1 MSKETPSVVK
11 TVLATLSGEVMGRA
25 ALLGLNFFVANRLG
39 AGRYGQ
45 MGVLLA
51 AASMLQ
57 PLADL
62 GLTHLALR
70 SLSEAGGQHRF
81 PLFLA
86 FKSAGSLLFFAV
98 LALWSRFLG
107 VEVSA
112 IGFLLS
118 GLFVLL
124 TTWSDFFR
132 QILRARHMAVV
143 ESWMRLAFIAG
154 AGTGAVLMATL
165 DPTPGLALVCISL
178 APFSL
183 CVGYGLALVQSGLPH
198 LPSLVGAE
206 AFLRRNGA
214 VALGAMT
221 YLLLV
226 AAIMRLDVWMVDHFL
241 GTAATGAWLSAYNL
255 VYAGAFL
262 AQGLASVAIPRLMDT
277 SSSPSRVL
285 WKVWRLQIG
294 LAVGLFLGV
303 QILGPRVFQLVFR
316 SPGFHVAVQ
325 VVPLLGGML
334 AISTLVVLSYFLFL
348 VAGRLWS
355 FLLLLA
361 MAVGVKICL
370 GFLLVPRFGLQGVAW
385 SGLLSEGPELL
396 VASLWGSRLYLDWRR
411 KTAV

>member
-1 MSKETPSVVK
+1 MNKASPSVAK

-39 AGRYGQ
+39 AGQYGQ

-70 SLSEAGGQHRF
+70 TLSEVGGEHRF

-86 FKSAGSLLFFAV
+86 FKSSGSLLFFLV
-98 LALWSRFLG
+98 LAVWSRFLG
-107 VEVSA
+107 VEVSVV
-112 IGFLLS
+112 GFFLA
-118 GLFVLL
+118 GVFVLL
-124 TTWSDFFR
+124 NTWGDYFR
-132 QILRARHMAVV
+132 QILRARQLAVV
-143 ESWMRLAFIAG
+143 ESWMRLVFIAG
-154 AGTGAVLMATL
+154 ACTGAVLMATL
-165 DPTPGLALVCISL
+165 NPTPTLALVCISI
-178 APFSL
+178 APLSL
-183 CVGYGLALVQSGLPH
+183 CVGYGLALVWSGLPS
-198 LPSLVGAE
+198 LPSLMGAE
-206 AFLRRNGA
+206 SFLRQNGV
-214 VALGAMT
+214 VALGSMA

-226 AAIMRLDVWMVDHFL
+226 VSIMRLDVWMVHHFL
-241 GTAATGAWLSAYNL
+241 GTTATGAWLSAYNL

-262 AQGLASVAIPRLMDT
+262 AQGLASVAIPRLMDPTT
-277 SSSPSRVL
+277 SAPRVL

-303 QILGPRVFQLVFR
+303 QALGPRVFQLVFR
-316 SPGFHVAVQ
+316 SPDFQMAVQ

-361 MAVGVKICL
+361 LAVCVKICL
-370 GFLLVPRFGLQGVAW
+370 GFILVPRFGLQGVAW
-385 SGLLSEGPELL
+385 SGLLSEGPELA
-396 VASLWGSRLYLDWRR
+396 VAAWWGSKLYLDWRR